1 MGDRFGDDTTTS
13 ILTSLA
19 TTASRFFSSTSTT
32 SSPTVTSP
40 TESSSSLSTFAH
52 NASSTISSIAS
63 SIAANLTSTSA
74 PQAGDDKSSGL
85 TQEQI
90 IGIGVA
96 VAGVAILTALTVAA
110 RYRSRGRVAVLEDPN
125 AQQVLRRFDPNQVTI
140 V

>member
-19 TTASRFFSSTSTT
+19 TTASKFFSSTSTT
-32 SSPTVTSP
+32 TTVNSP
-40 TESSSSLSTFAH
+40 TESSSSISTFAH
-52 NASSTISSIAS
+52 NASSTISTIAS

-74 PQAGDDKSSGL
+74 PQAEDDKSSGL
-85 TQEQI
+85 TQGQI

-96 VAGVAILTALTVAA
+96 VAGVAILAALTVAA
-110 RYRSRGRVAVLEDPN
+110 ARYKNRGRVAVLEDPN
-125 AQQVLRRFDPNQVTI
+125 AEQVYRRYDPNQVTI